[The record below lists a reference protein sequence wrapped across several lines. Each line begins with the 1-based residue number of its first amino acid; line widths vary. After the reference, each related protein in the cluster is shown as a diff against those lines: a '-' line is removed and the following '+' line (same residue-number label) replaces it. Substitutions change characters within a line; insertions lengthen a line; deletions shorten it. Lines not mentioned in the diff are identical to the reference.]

1 MRQRQQR
8 TQVMQVVRLRVFLK
22 VSESGTWK
30 DGTYT
35 GSGKGFGG
43 TIFCKSNSKDGKIS
57 AIDVTSASGET
68 ASYFSKAKGIIP
80 KMISGQTT
88 NVDVASGA
96 TYSSNGIITAV
107 RNALSKAETG
117 KAVRK
122 EKEEK

>member
-1 MRQRQQR
+1 M
-8 TQVMQVVRLRVFLK
+8 
-22 VSESGTWK
+22 SESGTWK

-43 TIFCKSNSKDGKIS
+43 TISVKVTVKDGKIS

-88 NVDVASGA
+88 NVDAASGA

-117 KAVRK
+117 KSSTK
-122 EKEEK
+122 KKKKKTKNKKKQWF

>member
-1 MRQRQQR
+1 MSRGLGDVYKRQAPS
-8 TQVMQVVRLRVFLK
+8 VSK

-43 TIFCKSNSKDGKIS
+43 TISVKVTVKDGKIS

-88 NVDVASGA
+88 NVDAASGA
-96 TYSSNGIITAV
+96 PIV
-107 RNALSKAETG
+107 PMELLPQ
-117 KAVRK
+117 
-122 EKEEK
+122 